1 MRYYSFQVDAMGV
14 DQIVKKGFF
23 MSPIFAD
30 VASYCVVL
38 MFAGF
43 LFSIADSK

>member
-23 MSPIFAD
+23 MSQIFAY
-30 VASYCVVL
+30 VASLCVVL
-38 MFAGF
+38 LFAGF
-43 LFSIADSK
+43 ILSIAESK